1 MLVISERTTAPRS
14 EQRVLGWMRSW
25 TGQYVIVGVAI
36 SGCFL
41 SDRFGEGEVRE
52 ADLVVITPRA
62 AVVVEVHG
70 TVAEATA
77 GVLSVQADGRW
88 RLSEFD
94 GDPIQVRD
102 TDGSPFDQVMNN
114 VATLTELVREHHADA
129 IVDGLIVVVPPR
141 ESTLTLNI
149 QSRRRGCAVVLGSTP
164 VDLRAWFHR
173 TASRKLVWTAERVH
187 ALLGDLDLADE
198 VTIEDL
204 VADGF
209 PAEQRRHSGTRSAAG
224 AARET
229 PPEDG
234 ASIAEVSRAIGS
246 SADPDAPV
254 SHFTPGQPDL
264 MPIAPRFSP
273 FAPRRPIE
281 FDDVPDEDD
290 SAAWASDRPVLPP
303 AAKLAQKHFAEPEFY
318 APESAEPEFYAVEPA
333 KPGFYAPE
341 PAEPDFYAPESA
353 APEPAAPDPLS
364 SGAAIDPAAPTMSS
378 AFTDQWSS
386 WIESDGARPLRT
398 RPALSPPPN
407 RRPWWSDEDAEQR
420 PPQRPAARTIV
431 ERRPRLSDLRRLSAV
446 LARSPGRT
454 TGSPKPA
461 THRAQQLGAVASI
474 AVIIGAIWLLSAACS
489 TPHGDSGEQRPLPV
503 STTEDAAPPPIVT
516 ETPAQLNLLPL
527 CLPFRSDC

>member
-14 EQRVLGWMRSW
+14 GQRVLGWMRSW

-36 SGCFL
+36 SGCSL
-41 SDRFGEGEVRE
+41 PDRIGEGELRE

-62 AVVVEVHG
+62 AVVVDAQG
-70 TVAEATA
+70 TVPEATA

-114 VATLTELVREHHADA
+114 VATLTELVRDHHADA
-129 IVDGLIVVVPPR
+129 VVDGLIVVVPPR

-149 QSRRRGCAVVLGSTP
+149 QSRRRGCGVVLGSAP

-187 ALLGDLDLADE
+187 ALLGDLDLGAE
-198 VTIEDL
+198 VSIEDL

-209 PAEQRRHSGTRSAAG
+209 PAERRQYIGTTSVAG
-224 AARET
+224 AAHE
-229 PPEDG
+229 PPPVDDVS
-234 ASIAEVSRAIGS
+234 AADASRAIGS
-246 SADPDAPV
+246 PAKPDMPF
-254 SHFTPGQPDL
+254 SRCTPGQPDL
-264 MPIAPRFSP
+264 MPIAPQSNTS
-273 FAPRRPIE
+273 APKRPIE

-290 SAAWASDRPVLPP
+290 QAAWASDRPVLPP
-303 AAKLAQKHFAEPEFY
+303 AAKPAPTHFAESEPY
-318 APESAEPEFYAVEPA
+318 APDSAEPELFPA
-333 KPGFYAPE
+333 DS
-341 PAEPDFYAPESA
+341 AEPDSY

-364 SGAAIDPAAPTMSS
+364 SGAAIDPAAPSISS
-378 AFTDQWSS
+378 TFTDQWSS
-386 WIESDGARPLRT
+386 WIESDDGRPLRT
-398 RPALSPPPN
+398 RPAPSPPPT
-407 RRPWWSDEDAEQR
+407 RRPWWSDEGAEER
-420 PPQRPAARTIV
+420 PPRRSAARTIV

-446 LARSPGRT
+446 LACSPGRT
-454 TGSPKPA
+454 TGAPKPV
-461 THRAQQLGAVASI
+461 THRAQQIAAVASI
-474 AVIIGAIWLLSAACS
+474 AVIIGAVWLLSAACS

-503 STTEDAAPPPIVT
+503 STTEDVAPPPIVT
-516 ETPAQLNLLPL
+516 KTPAQLNLLPL